1 MYKIKNI
8 FRGPLEFKCDVEP
21 QSKQTILKIY
31 NVDKNICIKIATL
44 SVAPIHDKEEIE
56 YLFVEYVDNLDIS
69 KNIKE
74 SILDV
79 DEYSYG
85 NIQCYTILY
94 ESVSSFE
101 LCTRIYRDDKC
112 IEEICNE
119 FDTNGLSLVN
129 FYKNNEK
136 MLKMFSCKNIF
147 KEDTKLLIELERV
160 IDMSSDKSFINGILF
175 TIDKIKRNAI
185 RKMEGNKIC

>member
-21 QSKQTILKIY
+21 QGKQTILKIY
-31 NVDKNICIKIATL
+31 NVDKEKCIKIATL
-44 SVAPIHDKEEIE
+44 SVAPIYDKEEIE
-56 YLFVEYVDNLDIS
+56 YLFAEYVDNLDVS

-79 DEYSYG
+79 DKYSYG
-85 NIQCYTILY
+85 NIYCYTILY
-94 ESVSSFE
+94 ETTSSFE
-101 LCTRIYRDDKC
+101 LCTHIYRDDKC

-147 KEDTKLLIELERV
+147 KEDIKLLIELERV

-175 TIDKIKRNAI
+175 TIDKIKRNAV